1 MVNIDQARFEL
12 RQGAKTADLG
22 GGERLNVELG
32 TPGSTREYV
41 L

>member
-12 RQGAKTADLG
+12 RQDAKTAILG
-22 GGERLNVELG
+22 SSGRLNVELG

>member
-12 RQGAKTADLG
+12 RQGAKTAALG
-22 GGERLNVELG
+22 GGGRLNVEFG
-32 TPGSTREYV
+32 EPRSTREYV